1 MLGQRTGVQRSNVRK
16 SQLATGVA
24 ISTNPPESERHRHVR
39 AGHQPKL
46 TNQPLTK
53 MTRTIVPSSPGVGN
67 TPDHRL

>member
-24 ISTNPPESERHRHVR
+24 ISTNPPESERHVR

-53 MTRTIVPSSPGVGN
+53 MTRTIVPSSPGVGDR
-67 TPDHRL
+67 PDHRL